1 MNITLIYR
9 SLPARV
15 KTLATKNNDGS
26 YTILVNTLF
35 NQEQQK
41 AAVLHE
47 LSHIRDDDFARD
59 AHANIIEK
67 LVHTANND
75 SVNSAV
81 EFYCRTV

>member
-9 SLPARV
+9 TLPARV
-15 KTLATKNNDGS
+15 KTLVTKNDDGS
-26 YTILVNTLF
+26 YTILINTLF

-47 LSHIRDDDFARD
+47 LSHIREDDFTRD

-67 LVHTANND
+67 LVHVANND
-75 SVNSAV
+75 SVNGSM